1 MARKRPI
8 EDPPSASSYE
18 KEEES
23 SEGNNSTVDGEEEE
37 EVKTPLKKEKADSDM
52 SLPSPNISDFTI
64 KPIVPKPKHSAND
77 SI

>member
-18 KEEES
+18 KEGDS
-23 SEGNNSTVDGEEEE
+23 SEGNNLTVDGEEEE
-37 EVKTPLKKEKADSDM
+37 VKIPLKKEKADSDM
-52 SLPSPNISDFTI
+52 SLPSPNISHFTI